1 MEVIR
6 SLFALHD
13 SDFGREL
20 CIERWDPIKG
30 VHSKVIWRIKMCHL
44 SKRVNPGIGPS
55 GAM

>member
-1 MEVIR
+1 MEVIM

-13 SDFGREL
+13 SDFGREF